1 MKEKDV
7 RVKKMNELLQGMKI
21 LKLYAWEQSFLD
33 EVDSIRQEEHS
44 PDLFLKFGL
53 EEEGLPVCMLAVT
66 VRVGKNLG
74 FLKKKTQPG
83 GFFWFFLGFFGF
95 YWVF

>member
-33 EVDSIRQEEHS
+33 EVDRIR
-44 PDLFLKFGL
+44 
-53 EEEGLPVCMLAVT
+53 
-66 VRVGKNLG
+66 
-74 FLKKKTQPG
+74 
-83 GFFWFFLGFFGF
+83 
-95 YWVF
+95 

>member
-1 MKEKDV
+1 MMKEKDV

-53 EEEGLPVCMLAVT
+53 EEERLPVCMLAVT
-66 VRVGKNLG
+66 VSGLD
-74 FLKKKTQPG
+74 F
-83 GFFWFFLGFFGF
+83 
-95 YWVF
+95 